1 MPYIAKSKHKK
12 RLDNQIFIWFLGLL
26 VVLQMSTVWLAYSA
40 SRENVEQQI
49 RQRLETAQYF
59 FNAEFDSRRKYLTGF
74 VKTIVKDWG
83 FRQALGQA
91 DESTINSMIINS
103 SLRLGADVGF
113 FIDAEGDLRGST
125 LILDSNSM
133 AEIDQLIDKAEFTQA
148 PADYLDFFLAV
159 DGRVYQFVV
168 ASMKSPS
175 HIGWVAMGFSIDDE
189 LVRNFNAA
197 TGLETTF
204 LGYNGT
210 KANIFATTLSTR
222 QINTFGVEKLL
233 ADGEKIKLAESAK
246 TYIRPS
252 FVGAIN
258 ADSNK
263 QPRLAVSTP
272 TELKKISVNSSSIRH
287 YYVDDKI
294 EGMQLQIPIKT
305 GTSLDLSVLLH
316 QSIGSQLQGFNAWWT
331 DLLLL
336 FSLTLLVSALAVAW
350 IARRITS
357 PLRKLVNVIRQIT
370 SGDYQQEIDLLQNN
384 EIGALAEEFQSMQ
397 GAVAMR
403 EKEIRYRADHDVL
416 TGMQNRDKFL
426 SNCRQNIEQL
436 QARHSPYC
444 LAILLFDINQ
454 FANVNEALGHAA
466 GDQLLATIACR
477 VNSDFEHQYI
487 ARISADQFAVAFSYF
502 GTNELH
508 KSIHRLQ
515 QCFVKPFMHS
525 GIDILLSITTGSA
538 SYPENGKD
546 AIQLLRSADVAMTAA
561 KKKRLDYLAYTPIL
575 DSDSV
580 KRLALMSDLPAAID
594 GNQLVLFYQPTLT
607 LSPDGKHRVSKV
619 ECLVRWQHPVYGF
632 IPPDDFIALAEQ
644 TGIITRLTYWV
655 IKVAMEQHILWR
667 EQGLELDF
675 AINISA
681 VDLFRGNLQSLIP
694 ALLKHFDIQASRL
707 VVEVT
712 ESEVMQDPQK
722 AVAILA
728 ELANVGVRLSVD
740 DYGTGYSSLAY
751 LKQLP
756 VHELKIDKSFV
767 QGLPENKDDEIIV
780 RSTIDMARTM
790 GLVVVAEGVEN
801 AATLAL
807 LQQRGCHYAQGFYI
821 SKPLP
826 ANELEQWLFNTDF
839 RVGDNRDVA

>member
-1 MPYIAKSKHKK
+1 MVSIAKPKHKK

-74 VKTIVKDWG
+74 VKTIAKDWG
-83 FRQALGQA
+83 FRQAVGQA
-91 DESTINSMIINS
+91 DESTINSMIINF
-103 SLRLGADVGF
+103 SLRLGADVGL
-113 FIDAEGDLRGST
+113 FIDAEGDLRGSSLT
-125 LILDSNSM
+125 LDSNSM
-133 AEIDQLIDKAEFTQA
+133 AEIDQLIDAAEFGQD
-148 PADYLDFFLAV
+148 PSDYLNFFLAV
-159 DGRVYQFVV
+159 DDRVYQFVV
-168 ASMKSPS
+168 ASMKAPT

-189 LVRNFNAA
+189 LVQNFNAA

-204 LGYNGT
+204 VGYNGT
-210 KANIFATTLSTR
+210 SASVLATTLSSR

-233 ADGEKIKLAESAK
+233 ADGQKIKLVESSRA
-246 TYIRPS
+246 YIKPGFLGRAS
-252 FVGAIN
+252 RE
-258 ADSNK
+258 S
-263 QPRLAVSTP
+263 
-272 TELKKISVNSSSIRH
+272 NSSSIRH
-287 YYVDDKI
+287 YYVDNKI

-336 FSLTLLVSALAVAW
+336 FSFTLLVSALAVAW

-477 VNSDFEHQYI
+477 VNIDFEHQYV

-502 GTNELH
+502 GTNDLH

-515 QCFVKPFMHS
+515 QCFVKPFMHT

-538 SYPENGKD
+538 SYPENGND

-655 IKVAMEQHILWR
+655 IKVAMEQHIQWR
-667 EQGLELDF
+667 EQGIELDF
-675 AINISA
+675 AVNISA

-694 ALLKHFDIQASRL
+694 ALLKHFDIQAQRL
-707 VVEVT
+707 VIEVT
-712 ESEVMQDPQK
+712 EGEVMQDPQK
-722 AVAILA
+722 AIAILA

-740 DYGTGYSSLAY
+740 DYGTGYSSLSY

-767 QGLPENKDDEIIV
+767 LGLPENKDDEIIV

-801 AATLAL
+801 AAALAL

-826 ANELEQWLFNTDF
+826 ANELERWLLSTDYQ
-839 RVGDNRDVA
+839 VGDGRNVA